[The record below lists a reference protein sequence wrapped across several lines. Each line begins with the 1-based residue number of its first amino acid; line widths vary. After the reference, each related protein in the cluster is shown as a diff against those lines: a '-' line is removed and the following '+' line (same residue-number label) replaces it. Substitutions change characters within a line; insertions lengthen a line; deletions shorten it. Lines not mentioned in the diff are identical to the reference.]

1 MTSRR
6 SSVWWITHLPVDFWL
21 MIQWYIPLVS
31 NSFSI
36 LQKILRAAWTRRSL
50 AWSPRMIQYCVIV
63 VFYWCGSSSSIFSQF
78 SYVMIDSVNGFF
90 ECLTL
95 HLIYYELLI
104 LTEGEFFSSFG
115 SRPIFRAAKTPKIPF
130 LGLPLLPNPTES
142 LATQAM
148 VSVTAVLYCEIHCEF
163 ESYNSYSTIL

>member
-1 MTSRR
+1 
-6 SSVWWITHLPVDFWL
+6 
-21 MIQWYIPLVS
+21 
-31 NSFSI
+31 
-36 LQKILRAAWTRRSL
+36 
-50 AWSPRMIQYCVIV
+50 MIQYCVIV
-63 VFYWCGSSSSIFSQF
+63 VFYRCGSSSSIFSLF
-78 SYVMIDSVNGFF
+78 SYVMIYSVNGFF

-130 LGLPLLPNPTES
+130 LGLSLLPNPTES

-163 ESYNSYSTIL
+163 ESLNSYSTIL